1 MLGEKQPEFA
11 DVWRE
16 FKASLSWE
24 TAPAKTPGERLE
36 AKDIK
41 PLTYDGL
48 DPKKI
53 GKSLDPFIHGFRR
66 KLGDMVRML
75 QDLWDDLNPDR
86 VGLMIENATCEMC
99 SPGA

>member
-1 MLGEKQPEFA
+1 MAVSLDAEIGNAAKMLGEKQPEFA

-48 DPKKI
+48 DLK
-53 GKSLDPFIHGFRR
+53 R
-66 KLGDMVRML
+66 
-75 QDLWDDLNPDR
+75 
-86 VGLMIENATCEMC
+86 
-99 SPGA
+99 